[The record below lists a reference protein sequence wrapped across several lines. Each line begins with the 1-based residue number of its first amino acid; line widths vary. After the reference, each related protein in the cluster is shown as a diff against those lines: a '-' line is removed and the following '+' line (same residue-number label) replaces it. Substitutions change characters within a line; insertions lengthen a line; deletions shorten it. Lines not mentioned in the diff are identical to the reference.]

1 MDPSATSALPLATV
15 VTPTTFGARLATLP
29 MKPLVTLLLGAAA
42 LAAVAIVLVLQGQ
55 RPDWR
60 VLYANLGDKDNGAIL
75 AQLALMNVPYK
86 LADGSGTIMIGADRV
101 HEVRMKL
108 SAAKLPKGSID
119 GYELLDNQKFGQ
131 TQAGENVSIKR
142 ALEGELMRTIG
153 GLDAVASAKVHLALP
168 AQNGFFREQQK
179 PSASVT
185 LHLHAGRTLDRAQ
198 LAGIVHLV
206 SRSVPELSPKSVSV
220 TDGSGTLLTEA
231 DSNGS
236 AGLDAQQ
243 LQYLHQVEAGLQRRV
258 LELIEPVVGRENLRA
273 SITAELDF
281 SESMLVSEEYKPNQ
295 GEAPSTVKSQQ
306 TMEANQPGPATP
318 SGVPGAQSN
327 QPPVPA
333 TAPVTGPLQALQG
346 AQGGAN
352 SGNNARRET
361 TTNFEVDK
369 TQRTVRNATGTVKR
383 LSAAVVVNHRVT
395 ADAKGKTTSTPLSA
409 EELEKINSL
418 VQQGIGFN
426 KERGDTVRVINA
438 PFRVDSK
445 PTPEAAPVWQQ
456 PWLSELLRSAAAPL
470 SLALVALLIF
480 GTMVRPALKEML
492 KPVVTPK
499 QIDAV
504 VDDPLMLPNDQP
516 LALEAPKA
524 NQKLDGARSF
534 AKANPAATAN
544 IVRGMINGDQAA

>member
-1 MDPSATSALPLATV
+1 MDSSAASALPLATV
-15 VTPTTFGARLATLP
+15 ITPTTFGARLAALP

-75 AQLALMNVPYK
+75 AQLTLMNVPYR
-86 LADGSGTIMIGADRV
+86 LTDGSGTIMIGADRV

-185 LHLHAGRTLDRAQ
+185 LHLHPGRTLDRAQ

-206 SRSVPELSPKSVSV
+206 SRSVPELSPKAVSV
-220 TDGSGTLLTEA
+220 TDGSGSLLTEA
-231 DSNGS
+231 DSHGS

-295 GEAPSTVKSQQ
+295 GEAPASVKSQQ
-306 TMEANQPGPATP
+306 TMEATQPGPATP

-333 TAPVTGPLQALQG
+333 TAPVTGSAQALQG
-346 AQGGAN
+346 AQGGAAN
-352 SGNNARRET
+352 NNARRES

-383 LSAAVVVNHRVT
+383 LSAAVVVNHRIA

-456 PWLSELLRSAAAPL
+456 PWLSDLLRSAAAPL
-470 SLALVALLIF
+470 ALALVALLIF

-492 KPVVTPK
+492 KPVVAAAP
-499 QIDAV
+499 IDTV
-504 VDDPLMLPNDQP
+504 VDDPLMLPNEQP
-516 LALEAPKA
+516 LALEAPKST
-524 NQKLDGARSF
+524 QKLDGARSF